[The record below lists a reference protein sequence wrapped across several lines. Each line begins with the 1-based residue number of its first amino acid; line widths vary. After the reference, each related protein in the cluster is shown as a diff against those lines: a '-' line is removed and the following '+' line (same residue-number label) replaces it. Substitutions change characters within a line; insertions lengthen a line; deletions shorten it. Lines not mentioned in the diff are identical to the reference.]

1 PCSCRSRSG
10 SYTGEKSVV
19 YSHDGKEMG
28 KLLLPDNQE
37 NHP

>member
-1 PCSCRSRSG
+1 M
-10 SYTGEKSVV
+10 GEKSVV

-28 KLLLPDNQE
+28 KLYLPDNQE

>member
-1 PCSCRSRSG
+1 MSFRIETD